1 MKQVYLMPGMA
12 ASPLIFEHIK
22 LPADAYELHYI
33 DWLTPLEKEPLV
45 TYCKRLLPQILHEN
59 PVLIGVSFGGIIVQE
74 LAKLISVEKL
84 IIISSVKSISEFP
97 RRMRFSKK
105 TGLHRVLPTSFIE
118 NFDSLAKYGMRIA
131 PKKIEMYKKYLHRND
146 RQYLDWALETI
157 IHWDQEKPP
166 VGIIHIHGEKDPIF
180 PIKYIIDCIIVP
192 EGTHVMIINRYR
204 WFNENLPKIIG
215 VK

>member
-1 MKQVYLMPGMA
+1 MKHVYLMPGMA

-22 LPADAYELHYI
+22 LPVESFDLHYMQ
-33 DWLTPLEKEPLV
+33 WVTPIKKESLIA
-45 TYCKRLLPQILHEN
+45 YCKRLLPQIIHDN

-74 LAKLISVEKL
+74 LAQLISIEKL

-105 TGLHRVLPTSFIE
+105 TGLHRILPTSFVE
-118 NFDSLAKYGMRIA
+118 NFDSLAKYGMSIA
-131 PKKIEMYKKYLHRND
+131 PKKIEMYTKYLHRND
-146 RQYLDWALETI
+146 RHYLDWALETI

-166 VGIIHIHGEKDPIF
+166 VNIVHIHGEKDPIF
-180 PIKYIIDCIIVP
+180 PLKYIRNCIIVP
-192 EGTHVMIINRYR
+192 DGTHVMIINRCL
-204 WFNENLPKIIG
+204 WFNENLPEIIG